1 MPYIPERIYEDK
13 PDTFTPFVPLDCDN
27 VVEVCEKQLNQDTK
41 TMKLNKKQIFL
52 YIMLLLFVYY
62 SLKRYKH

>member
-41 TMKLNKKQIFL
+41 TMKINKKQIFL